1 MGRKKLPATERK
13 VAIVVFVK
21 KKYFHE
27 IRAEIKELERK
38 YNSIPNPTNADQ
50 SGVVGGENNTN
61 ELQRMA

>member
-13 VAIVVFVK
+13 VAVIVFVK

-38 YNSIPNPTNADQ
+38 YNSIPNSTNADQ
-50 SGVVGGENNTN
+50 PGVVGGENNPV
-61 ELQRMA
+61 QS